1 MAQAL
6 LTVPT
11 TTTQGEVVEV
21 RALIAHAMET
31 GHRPGD
37 DGKTLPRNIITR
49 LACTWRGQ
57 PVFAATLYPSVSANP
72 YVAFYLRTDLAPG
85 VIGQLEARWE
95 GDRGFAHVERATIRG
110 V

>member
-11 TTTQGEVVEV
+11 TAKQGDVVEV
-21 RALIAHAMET
+21 RALIAHVMET

-72 YVAFYLRTDLAPG
+72 YMAFHLRCDLAPG
-85 VIGQLEARWE
+85 ATGELEVRWV
-95 GDRGFAHVERATIRG
+95 GDRGFEHVERATIRG